1 MYCVS
6 FLRGMKINF
15 IHCLGGF
22 RPGLPDPLQLGSD
35 SGGEGSYLGLESK
48 EGGEGLG
55 IRYLILRLT
64 QTTSFSRLHFL
75 RFQK

>member
-1 MYCVS
+1 
-6 FLRGMKINF
+6 MKISF

-48 EGGEGLG
+48 EGGKAWVLG
-55 IRYLILRLT
+55 IT
-64 QTTSFSRLHFL
+64 F
-75 RFQK
+75 

>member
-1 MYCVS
+1 
-6 FLRGMKINF
+6 MKINF

-55 IRYLILRLT
+55 IRYHILRLT
-64 QTTSFSRLHFL
+64 QTISFL